1 MKLDSFLHTCKKY
14 YVVGSTKDP
23 SGKEVHDICKTY
35 PFSAKFTTT
44 KEKNQ
49 ATTEMN
55 IFRNLSALIP
65 VYQIIKSNGK

>member
-44 KEKNQ
+44 KEK
-49 ATTEMN
+49 
-55 IFRNLSALIP
+55 
-65 VYQIIKSNGK
+65 KSSDYRDEHFPKFISIDSSLPDY